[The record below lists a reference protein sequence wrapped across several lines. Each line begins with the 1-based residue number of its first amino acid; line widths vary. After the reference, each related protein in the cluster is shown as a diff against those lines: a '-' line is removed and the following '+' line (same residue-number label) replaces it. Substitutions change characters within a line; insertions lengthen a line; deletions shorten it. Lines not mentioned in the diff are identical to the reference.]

1 MKAAL
6 RIAIAA
12 SPLLLLG
19 ACATT
24 DDMAGGPEPMR
35 VVASDTV
42 FVTDQAY
49 IDTVNYLAKR
59 RGTRVVWVN
68 PPKKRV
74 DRDTQQQ
81 VAGR

>member
-1 MKAAL
+1 MKASFRSAL
-6 RIAIAA
+6 LA

-19 ACATT
+19 GCATT
-24 DDMAGGPEPMR
+24 DEMAGGPGVTPL
-35 VVASDTV
+35 VADTQ
-42 FVTDQAY
+42 FVTDQDY

-74 DRDTQQQ
+74 DRDTGEK